1 MTIKKIRLNSILF
14 LSLILLLEN
23 KLFAQQQF
31 SLKEAREYALKNSYN
46 IKTSKKDYEIAEKQ
60 ISEIRATGLPQIN
73 GEANFQNFLDIP
85 TQVLPANAFNPAADP
100 NELVPIRFGTDYS
113 AYGQLQASQLIFDGS
128 YIVALQ
134 ASKVY
139 AKSALQNMKK
149 TEFEVIEEVSN
160 AYYGA
165 IAAKENLEIL
175 KQNLEK
181 NNKIYEE
188 SKIIL
193 ENGLLEETEVEQ
205 LELALSNIK
214 NSINRAERQEKVS
227 LQLLKFLMGMD
238 INTNIELTSNLETL
252 MNEAAQDAL
261 GSQTFNPEQNI
272 DFQLVQ
278 TQKDLMKLNLR
289 REKFMYMPT
298 VSGFFNYRQDA
309 FRNEFSFFDNEK
321 DWFPATIWGLRL
333 SLPIFDSGQKQAKI
347 KQAKYDFEKAEIME
361 KQVSQSLIMQLER
374 SKGDLESAIERFTT
388 EKRNIE
394 IAQKIQN
401 NNLIKYQEG
410 IISSIELNQSQT
422 QLLSTQANYINAI
435 FDVLNAKSSYEKV
448 TNK

>member
-1 MTIKKIRLNSILF
+1 MTIKKIKLNFLML
-14 LSLILLLEN
+14 LSLLFLLEN

-31 SLKEAREYALKNSYN
+31 SLKEAREYAIKNSYN

-60 ISEIRATGLPQIN
+60 ITEIRASGLPQIN
-73 GEANFQNFLDIP
+73 GEANFQNFLNIP

-100 NELVPIRFGTDYS
+100 NELVPIQFGTEYS
-113 AYGQLQASQLIFDGS
+113 AYGQIQASQLIFDGS

-139 AKSALQNMKK
+139 AKSALQSMKK
-149 TEFEVIEEVSN
+149 TELEVIEEVSN
-160 AYYGA
+160 AYFGA
-165 IAAKENLEIL
+165 VAAKENLEIL
-175 KQNLEK
+175 KQNLAK
-181 NNKIYEE
+181 NTKIYEE

-193 ENGLLEETEVEQ
+193 KNGLMEETEVEQ

-214 NSINRAERQEKVS
+214 NGINRAERQEKVS

-238 INTNIELTSNLETL
+238 INTDIQLTSDLETL
-252 MNEAAQDAL
+252 ITEAAQIAV
-261 GSQTFNPEQNI
+261 GSDKFSPEQNI
-272 DFQLVQ
+272 EFQLVQ
-278 TQKDLMKLNLR
+278 TQKELMKLNLR

-298 VSGFFNYRQDA
+298 ISGFFNYRQDA
-309 FRNEFSFFDNEK
+309 FRNEFTFFDTNEN
-321 DWFPATIWGLRL
+321 WFPATIWGLRL
-333 SLPIFDSGQKQAKI
+333 SLPIFDSGQKYAKI
-347 KQAKYDFEKAEIME
+347 KQAKYDFQKAEILE
-361 KQVSQSLIMQLER
+361 KQVSQSLILQTER
-374 SKGDLESAIERFTT
+374 TKGDLESALERYTT

-422 QLLSTQANYINAI
+422 QLLSTQANYINSI